1 MDDSD
6 DGGVA
11 LEASVIGLGLVLRS
25 LAPALE
31 HVTLQQYRVLVLVVT
46 RGRQRSGDL
55 AAELG
60 LLPSGVTR
68 IVDRLVRD
76 GLVERTASD
85 RSGRE
90 VLVRGTDRAVALV
103 HEVLEARRVAI
114 GDLLQRMT
122 GPERDAV
129 LAAARAIVR
138 TAGDEDL
145 SDARSLLP
153 RDERHDRPV

>member
-103 HEVLEARRVAI
+103 HEVLDARRVAI

-122 GPERDAV
+122 GRERDAV
-129 LAAARAIVR
+129 LAAAHAIVR

>member
-103 HEVLEARRVAI
+103 HEVLDARRVAI

-129 LAAARAIVR
+129 MAAARAIVR

>member
-60 LLPSGVTR
+60 LLPSGITR

-76 GLVERTASD
+76 GFVERTASD
-85 RSGRE
+85 RSARE

-103 HEVLEARRVAI
+103 HEVLDARRLAI
-114 GDLLQRMT
+114 GDLIQRMT

-153 RDERHDRPV
+153 RDVRHDRSA

>member
-103 HEVLEARRVAI
+103 HEVLDARRVAI

-129 LAAARAIVR
+129 MAAARAIVR

-153 RDERHDRPV
+153 RDERHGRPV

>member
-103 HEVLEARRVAI
+103 HEVLDARRVAI

-129 LAAARAIVR
+129 MAAARAIVR

-153 RDERHDRPV
+153 RDARHGRPV

>member
-103 HEVLEARRVAI
+103 HEVLDARRVAI

>member
-1 MDDSD
+1 VDDSD

-60 LLPSGVTR
+60 LLPSGLTR

-129 LAAARAIVR
+129 MAAARAIVR

>member
-129 LAAARAIVR
+129 MAAARAIVR

-145 SDARSLLP
+145 SDARSLMP
-153 RDERHDRPV
+153 RDERHGRPV

>member
-129 LAAARAIVR
+129 MAAARAIVR

-153 RDERHDRPV
+153 RDARHDRPV